1 MPDRDVIINK
11 TLPYIILAKVFGIT
25 QTITSPTTGAT
36 DLFLV
41 EQDEEGLDKRTKLG
55 RNLTDLFENLDVLN
69 AQRFE
74 ASVNK
79 MLSTEYQHQDKRTAA
94 QSLLRDELKSV
105 LAERRN
111 DIEDPIYK
119 RFEDATRKGIQLL
132 KAK

>member
-1 MPDRDVIINK
+1 VPDRDVIINK